1 MDVSNNNLQDQVS
14 EVITHDDA
22 ILGVTHDNVSTELG
36 EVREIVPSVEV
47 AQLEPMVINNE
58 EM

>member
-14 EVITHDDA
+14 EVITRDDT
-22 ILGVTHDNVSTELG
+22 ILGVAHNNVSTELG

-47 AQLEPMVINNE
+47 AQLEPLVINNE
-58 EM
+58 EI

>member
-14 EVITHDDA
+14 EIITHDDTVQ
-22 ILGVTHDNVSTELG
+22 GVTDSNVSTELG

-47 AQLEPMVINNE
+47 AQLEPLVINNE